1 MQTSARGGAVKT
13 IAALCLWEERIA
25 PRYDRSQKVLVVH
38 LDHGK
43 AVEASTIAVE
53 HLDREELCK
62 TLIAMKINT
71 LICGGV
77 VDPCRRTLEQAG
89 VKIIDNVIGS
99 PQAVLS
105 RHLAG
110 ALSSGTVVD

>member
-1 MQTSARGGAVKT
+1 
-13 IAALCLWEERIA
+13 
-25 PRYDRSQKVLVVH
+25 
-38 LDHGK
+38 
-43 AVEASTIAVE
+43 
-53 HLDREELCK
+53 
-62 TLIAMKINT
+62 
-71 LICGGV
+71 
-77 VDPCRRTLEQAG
+77 LEQAG